1 MWALAWAETA
11 FYLLTMALAVLSA
24 GGPRAFFA
32 PSPPGSPT
40 AKLITVVQEDRMQ
53 LPSTVCA
60 D

>member
-40 AKLITVVQEDRMQ
+40 AKLITVVQEDRLQ
-53 LPSTVCA
+53 LPSTV
-60 D
+60 